1 MNCDGV
7 SDLLSAYLDGEL
19 VPGELLRVEQHL
31 RRCHAC
37 ADSVTSLRQTIALV
51 ASLDEVDVP
60 AAFHAKLHSRLV
72 AMGSPVAA
80 RHKSTAASWQR
91 NVRTW
96 AIPAVAAAAALAF
109 AWSNTPP
116 GQLPGLTVASYMS
129 NPAPEVAVAGEP
141 AKSGGPVQHEDPA
154 TPPVKTQGPGIN
166 PITGGTVPPVIPPA
180 PLVAT
185 VDPPKGTTGIG
196 PGTGGNVVV
205 DPGTVTAPAT
215 TALTP
220 VYSYTTTIVIA
231 TDNSDK
237 LVQSLKQP
245 SWNPVVTTEGVL
257 ILKVASDSYAPTVEA
272 VTKLLVGSTVA
283 VSPLRTDRASQIQQL
298 TTELKARQIELTNFA
313 ASDPGVQDDEYT
325 TRFNE
330 KQKIVTDISDKL
342 RMVQDEVSF
351 GRINV
356 QFKPAH

>member
-72 AMGSPVAA
+72 AMGSPIAA

-91 NVRTW
+91 KVRTW
-96 AIPAVAAAAALAF
+96 AIPVAAAAAALAF

-116 GQLPGLTVASYMS
+116 GQLPGLTVASYMT
-129 NPAPEVAVAGEP
+129 NPAPKVAVGGEP
-141 AKSGGPVQHEDPA
+141 VKSGGPVQHENPE
-154 TPPVKTQGPGIN
+154 TPPVKTQGPPSIN
-166 PITGGTVPPVIPPA
+166 PITGETVPPVTPPA
-180 PLVAT
+180 PVVAT
-185 VDPPKGTTGIG
+185 MDPPKGTTGTG
-196 PGTGGNVVV
+196 TGTGGNVVTVPGKV
-205 DPGTVTAPAT
+205 DPPA
-215 TALTP
+215 AIVLTP
-220 VYSYTTTIVIA
+220 VYSYATTIVIA

-257 ILKVASDSYAPTVEA
+257 ILKVASDSFAPTLEA
-272 VTKLLVGSTVA
+272 VKLIVGSTA
-283 VSPLRTDRASQIQQL
+283 TVSPTRTDRASQIQQL
-298 TTELKARQIELTNFA
+298 TTELNASQIELTNFA